1 MGEEKPKRFGF
12 SSALRPV
19 VVCARLRGGFCG
31 LLSHEWFPQRESRA
45 TFCCQKVAPKPAASC
60 FSRGRSLAVRKR
72 APDAGLQANRPRFL
86 SPRLPCVLCPR
97 KAKCGGHQTT
107 RVKASET
114 PIRFRS
120 PQNRSLRPVISALS
134 GNPASRKNWIP
145 RQAGNDGSLR
155 AAVVCG

>member
-19 VVCARLRGGFCG
+19 VVCARLRAGFCG
-31 LLSHEWFPQRESRA
+31 LLIREWFPQRESRA

-86 SPRLPCVLCPR
+86 SLRLHCVLFPR
-97 KAKCGGHQTT
+97 KAKCGRHQPT
-107 RVKASET
+107 RICASET
-114 PIRFRS
+114 AKGSAAHETLF
-120 PQNRSLRPVISALS
+120 LRGHSRES
-134 GNPASRKNWIP
+134 GNPVFARRWISA
-145 RQAGNDGSLR
+145 QGGNGE
-155 AAVVCG
+155 